1 MEGGVLK
8 SSRSIIDFFVIVF
21 YSLGFK
27 EILDLKHPCH
37 NIILWGSFERRDFY
51 RDLGVSIVVLGR
63 HKSSHS
69 MLEGSHKGSKL
80 FSIHFARKM
89 AGFLLRCMCV
99 GCVCHS
105 VHCYQVVRVL
115 DNVFII

>member
-1 MEGGVLK
+1 MKGGVLK

-21 YSLGFK
+21 NSLGFK

-37 NIILWGSFERRDFY
+37 NIILGGSFERSDFY
-51 RDLGVSIVVLGR
+51 RDLGIGIVVVLGR

-69 MLEGSHKGSKL
+69 ILEGSHKSSKL

-89 AGFLLRCMCV
+89 AGFLLRCVCGDVCV
-99 GCVCHS
+99 IAS
-105 VHCYQVVRVL
+105 AATKL
-115 DNVFII
+115 